1 MNILAF
7 GASYSSTSINRRFAI
22 YTTQFFEQNNTVE
35 ILDLRD
41 FELPL
46 FTVDLEATL
55 GHPAII
61 RRFLDKLD
69 GADFIIISMSEHNGS
84 FNAAFKNL
92 MDWTSRV
99 KRDMFSN
106 KPVLLLS
113 TSPGPRGGAG
123 SLKAGEDLIGR
134 FSAKVIEGFSLPQF
148 AKNFNE
154 AEGITEPGLN
164 KDFLEVIQAVKQKL
178 NLL

>member
-1 MNILAF
+1 MNILSF
-7 GASYSSTSINRRFAI
+7 GASYSSTSINRRFAT
-22 YTTQFFEQNNTVE
+22 YATHFFEQNNSVE
-35 ILDLRD
+35 ILDLREYD
-41 FELPL
+41 LPL
-46 FTVDLEATL
+46 FTVDVEASL
-55 GHPAII
+55 GHPATI

-69 GADFIIISMSEHNGS
+69 WAGFILISMSEHNGS
-84 FNAAFKNL
+84 FNAAYKNL

-99 KRDMFSN
+99 KRDMFNN

-134 FSAKVIEGFSLPQF
+134 FGARVINRFSLPQF
-148 AKNFNE
+148 ARNFNE
-154 AEGITEPGLN
+154 TDGITDPGLN
-164 KDFLEVIQAVKQKL
+164 KAFLEVIQAVKREL

>member
-22 YTTQFFEQNNTVE
+22 YTTQLFEQNNSVE

-41 FELPL
+41 FDLPL
-46 FTVDLEATL
+46 FTVDLEASL

-61 RRFLDKLD
+61 NRFLEKLEW
-69 GADFIIISMSEHNGS
+69 ADFIIISMSEHNGS

-99 KRDMFSN
+99 KRDMFNN

-113 TSPGPRGGAG
+113 TSPSPRGGAG
-123 SLKAGEDLIGR
+123 SLQAGQDLIGR
-134 FSAKVIEGFSLPQF
+134 FSAKVIDRFSLPQF

-154 AEGITEPGLN
+154 TDGITEPEYLA
-164 KDFLEVIQAVKQKL
+164 EYRQVIQAVKKEL
-178 NLL
+178 DLI